1 VSAPLDAAVVG
12 AGPAGLAT
20 AHLLAAAGHTVRVLE
35 AADAVGGRTRT
46 LRSDGYL
53 VDTGAEMIPSA
64 DAYPATWR
72 LVRATG
78 LDADPEAVPLVR
90 DALAVWWN
98 GRARPH
104 AGRPLG
110 LLTGMGLS
118 GRARLDLARLLRRL
132 DRAGLDPDRPERAAL
147 GEGTVADLLRRYH
160 PQVRDRLLG
169 PLAAGFFGW
178 PPERAAAAPFAAH
191 LAASGSTATWR
202 TYRDGMDTLPRALA
216 ARLDVRTGHPVT
228 GVAHVPGGVRLDSPR
243 GAVTA
248 RAVVLAVPA
257 PVALGLHPGAPPA
270 EREYLEACGYAPML
284 RVSLLLDA
292 PTAPRGARRGFA
304 VLVPDDPVLAV
315 VTADHAKHPGRAP
328 RGRGLVSL
336 VASPQAARDLIDAP
350 DDEVGAR
357 LTARAERL
365 MPGVGQRVR
374 RTIVHRFRHGLP
386 LPEPRALA
394 ARPAFADRPL
404 APVDYAGD
412 WTALRPCS
420 EGAVA
425 SAFTAA
431 ERTSALLT
439 TSREPITTE
448 AP

>member
-1 VSAPLDAAVVG
+1 MSTPLDVAVVG

-20 AHLLAAAGHTVRVLE
+20 AHLLATAGRTVRVLE
-35 AADAVGGRTRT
+35 AADAVGGRMRT
-46 LRSDGYL
+46 LRTDGHL

-72 LVRATG
+72 LVRAMG
-78 LDADPEAVPLVR
+78 LDTDPEAIPLVR
-90 DALAVWWN
+90 DALSVWWG

-110 LLTGMGLS
+110 LLSGMGLS
-118 GRARLDLARLLRRL
+118 ARARLDLARLLRRL
-132 DRAGLDPDRPERAAL
+132 DRAGLDPAHPERAEL
-147 GEGTVADLLRRYH
+147 GEATVADLLSRYH
-160 PQVRDRLLG
+160 PQVGERLLG
-169 PLAAGFFGW
+169 PLASGFFGW

-216 ARLDVRTGHPVT
+216 ARLDVRTDHPVT
-228 GVAHVPGGVRLDSPR
+228 GVVTGPDGVRLDSPR
-243 GAVTA
+243 GPVTA
-248 RAVVLAVPA
+248 RTVVLAVPA
-257 PVALGLHPGAPPA
+257 PVALRLHPGAPPA

-292 PTAPRGARRGFA
+292 PMSPRGARRGFA
-304 VLVPDDPVLAV
+304 VMVPDDPLLAV

-336 VASPQAARDLIDAP
+336 VASPAAARDLADAP
-350 DDEVGAR
+350 DDEVGRR
-357 LTARAERL
+357 LAERAERL
-365 MPGVGQRVR
+365 LPGVAARVR
-374 RTIVHRFRHGLP
+374 RTIVHRFRYGLP
-386 LPEPRALA
+386 LPETRALA
-394 ARPAFADRPL
+394 ARPAFVDRPL
-404 APVDYAGD
+404 AAVDYAGD
-412 WTALRPCS
+412 WTSLRPCS

-431 ERTSALLT
+431 DRMSARLT
-439 TSREPITTE
+439 TTRETIPTE
-448 AP
+448 AR